1 MCSLTSV
8 KINVDRAVI
17 SFRNEFPY
25 SQINQVMLGSSD
37 NIAEYTTFL
46 GNRSLECINVDDG
59 RAHFR
64 SQDGVLT
71 EH

>member
-8 KINVDRAVI
+8 KINVDRAFTI
-17 SFRNEFPY
+17 FWNGFPY
-25 SQINQVMLGSSD
+25 SQINQVMLESSD
-37 NIAEYTTFL
+37 YIVKYTTFL
-46 GNRSLECINVDDG
+46 GNRSLECTNMDDG
-59 RAHFR
+59 SAHFG

>member
-1 MCSLTSV
+1 
-8 KINVDRAVI
+8 
-17 SFRNEFPY
+17 
-25 SQINQVMLGSSD
+25 MLGSSD

-46 GNRSLECINVDDG
+46 GSRSLECIIMDDG
-59 RAHFR
+59 SAQFG

>member
-1 MCSLTSV
+1 MFSLTSV
-8 KINVDRAVI
+8 KINVDRAVT
-17 SFRNEFPY
+17 SFWNGFPY

-37 NIAEYTTFL
+37 NIVEYTTFL
-46 GNRSLECINVDDG
+46 GSRSLECTNMDD
-59 RAHFR
+59 RNAHFR

>member
-8 KINVDRAVI
+8 KINVDRAFT
-17 SFRNEFPY
+17 SFRNGFPY

-37 NIAEYTTFL
+37 NIVEYTTFL
-46 GNRSLECINVDDG
+46 GSRPLECINVDDG
-59 RAHFR
+59 SAHFG